1 MKNACPNSLQR
12 LTRRTRR
19 TWPST
24 RSTYEDCSYRA
35 PDHLR
40 ATKVHFSQ
48 GFPRAPARVWATQ
61 YSRMRASCWLRCSRR
76 LYPSDPEAAEAASQ
90 GAEAA
95 GAERRVAAVASAEE
109 DPGAEPRA
117 ALREVPVEAR
127 AAPPPGAGAAG
138 PALRRGPAA
147 EGRPA
152 RPPGGTGAGGGGP
165 TSAKSTPS
173 PNPPPPTPETFPHF
187 PR

>member
-1 MKNACPNSLQR
+1 MKNACPNSPPR

-40 ATKVHFSQ
+40 ATKVHFSR
-48 GFPRAPARVWATQ
+48 GFPRALARDGATQ

-76 LYPSDPEAAEAASQ
+76 LCPSDPEAAEAASQ

-95 GAERRVAAVASAEE
+95 GAERRVAAVAAAE
-109 DPGAEPRA
+109 GAAEGEPRA
-117 ALREVPVEAR
+117 GPVGGR
-127 AAPPPGAGAAG
+127 AGPPPGGGAAG
-138 PALRRGPAA
+138 AGPLPKGRGKLW
-147 EGRPA
+147 
-152 RPPGGTGAGGGGP
+152 
-165 TSAKSTPS
+165 KSSTKL
-173 PNPPPPTPETFPHF
+173 FVF
-187 PR
+187 

>member
-1 MKNACPNSLQR
+1 MKNACPNSPQR

-35 PDHLR
+35 PAHLR
-40 ATKVHFSQ
+40 ATKVHFGR
-48 GFPRAPARVWATQ
+48 GFPRAPARVWANQ

-95 GAERRVAAVASAEE
+95 GAE
-109 DPGAEPRA
+109 PRA
-117 ALREVPVEAR
+117 ALREAPVEAR
-127 AAPPPGAGAAG
+127 AGPRPGPGAAG
-138 PALRRGPAA
+138 PALRLEPAA

-152 RPPGGTGAGGGGP
+152 RPPGETAAGV
-165 TSAKSTPS
+165 
-173 PNPPPPTPETFPHF
+173 
-187 PR
+187 

>member
-40 ATKVHFSQ
+40 ATKVHFSR
-48 GFPRAPARVWATQ
+48 GFPRARARVWATQ

-76 LYPSDPEAAEAASQ
+76 LCPSDPEAAEAASQ
-90 GAEAA
+90 GAEVA
-95 GAERRVAAVASAEE
+95 GAERRVAAVAAAEE
-109 DPGAEPRA
+109 APEAEPRA
-117 ALREVPVEAR
+117 GPVEAR
-127 AAPPPGAGAAG
+127 AGPPPGAGAAG
-138 PALRRGPAA
+138 PGP
-147 EGRPA
+147 
-152 RPPGGTGAGGGGP
+152 PPGTGAAGR
-165 TSAKSTPS
+165 TA
-173 PNPPPPTPETFPHF
+173 
-187 PR
+187 

>member
-1 MKNACPNSLQR
+1 MKNACPNSPQR

-24 RSTYEDCSYRA
+24 PSTYEDCTSRA
-35 PDHLR
+35 PAHLR
-40 ATKVHFSQ
+40 ATKVHFSR
-48 GFPRAPARVWATQ
+48 GFPRAPARVWANQ

-109 DPGAEPRA
+109 DPEAEPRA
-117 ALREVPVEAR
+117 ALREGPVEAR
-127 AAPPPGAGAAG
+127 AGPPPGAGAAG
-138 PALRRGPAA
+138 PGP
-147 EGRPA
+147 
-152 RPPGGTGAGGGGP
+152 PPGTAGRGRLG
-165 TSAKSTPS
+165 
-173 PNPPPPTPETFPHF
+173 PPPG
-187 PR
+187 

>member
-1 MKNACPNSLQR
+1 MKNACPNSPPR

-40 ATKVHFSQ
+40 ATKVHFSR
-48 GFPRAPARVWATQ
+48 GFPRALARDGATQ

-76 LYPSDPEAAEAASQ
+76 LCPSDPEAAEAASQ

-95 GAERRVAAVASAEE
+95 GAERRVAAVASAEG
-109 DPGAEPRA
+109 DPGAGTRA
-117 ALREVPVEAR
+117 ALREVPVEAP
-127 AAPPPGAGAAG
+127 AGPPPGAGAAG
-138 PALRRGPAA
+138 AGPSH
-147 EGRPA
+147 
-152 RPPGGTGAGGGGP
+152 GTAG
-165 TSAKSTPS
+165 
-173 PNPPPPTPETFPHF
+173 
-187 PR
+187 PRQ

>member
-1 MKNACPNSLQR
+1 MKNACPNSPPR

-48 GFPRAPARVWATQ
+48 GFPRALARDGATQ

-76 LYPSDPEAAEAASQ
+76 LCPSDPEAAEAASR

-109 DPGAEPRA
+109 EPEAEPRA

-127 AAPPPGAGAAG
+127 AGPPPGAGAAG
-138 PALRRGPAA
+138 AGPPRGPGGQ
-147 EGRPA
+147 GR
-152 RPPGGTGAGGGGP
+152 T
-165 TSAKSTPS
+165 
-173 PNPPPPTPETFPHF
+173 
-187 PR
+187 